1 MRIYFLLN
9 PILYEDML
17 KEFYDLLLYQEYTMF
32 IYIENETIYN
42 NELFIIEFVSKNTK
56 IEYRN
61 IEIYKSNTIF
71 KIIYGKREFFD
82 ELMKYINLEL
92 KVTPNDVYI
101 GVMNINNF
109 RIEFTLHIDELYI
122 IVINIIDD
130 GYLLGFYSQKFEYNR
145 LVDEI
150 INIYYLLNKIRN
162 SHFMW
167 IL

>member
-1 MRIYFLLN
+1 
-9 PILYEDML
+9 ML
-17 KEFYDLLLYQEYTMF
+17 KKFYDLLLYQEYTMF
-32 IYIENETIYN
+32 IYIENETISN

-71 KIIYGKREFFD
+71 KIIYGKREIFD
-82 ELMKYINLEL
+82 ELIKYINLEL

-109 RIEFTLHIDELYI
+109 RIEFTLHIDEMYI

-130 GYLLGFYSQKFEYNR
+130 GYLLGFYSQKFEYNS

-150 INIYYLLNKIRN
+150 INIYYLLNKIKN

>member
-1 MRIYFLLN
+1 
-9 PILYEDML
+9 ML

-32 IYIENETIYN
+32 IYIENEAIYN

>member
-1 MRIYFLLN
+1 
-9 PILYEDML
+9 ML
-17 KEFYDLLLYQEYTMF
+17 KKFYDLLLYQEYTMF
-32 IYIENETIYN
+32 IYIENETISN

-71 KIIYGKREFFD
+71 KIIYGKREIFD
-82 ELMKYINLEL
+82 ELIKYINLEL

-109 RIEFTLHIDELYI
+109 RIEFTLHIDEMYI

-130 GYLLGFYSQKFEYNR
+130 GYLLGFYSQKFEYNCI
-145 LVDEI
+145 VDEI
-150 INIYYLLNKIRN
+150 INIYYLLNKIKN

>member
-1 MRIYFLLN
+1 
-9 PILYEDML
+9 ML

-32 IYIENETIYN
+32 IYIENETISN

-71 KIIYGKREFFD
+71 KIIYGKREIFD

-122 IVINIIDD
+122 MVINIIDD
-130 GYLLGFYSQKFEYNR
+130 GYLLGFYSQKFEYNH

>member
-1 MRIYFLLN
+1 
-9 PILYEDML
+9 ML

-71 KIIYGKREFFD
+71 KIIYGKREIFD